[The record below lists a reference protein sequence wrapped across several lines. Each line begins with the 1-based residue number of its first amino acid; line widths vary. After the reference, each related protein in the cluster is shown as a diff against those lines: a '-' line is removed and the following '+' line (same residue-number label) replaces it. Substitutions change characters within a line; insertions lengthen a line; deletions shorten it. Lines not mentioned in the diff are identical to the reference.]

1 MSGTRLFPVEQL
13 AELSK
18 NIEKTVLP
26 LEEEHYVSFSV
37 EIEFVLQFLC
47 RD

>member
-1 MSGTRLFPVEQL
+1 MSETRLFPVEQL

-18 NIEKTVLP
+18 NIERTVLP